1 MIDFRRS
8 QIHYSRFVP
17 NSLSIQ
23 ESQGNEKKFWK
34 ALKKTLPYTLLYF
47 SDMFL
52 VSYDVTSFFSSIFL
66 SETID
71 LAVIL
76 DLSIISV
83 NLPFLESG
91 TLDYIKL
98 CCR

>member
-1 MIDFRRS
+1 MIDFRSS

-17 NSLSIQ
+17 NSLSIE

-71 LAVIL
+71 LAVNTR
-76 DLSIISV
+76 SKHNISKSSV
-83 NLPFLESG
+83 SRKWDIGL
-91 TLDYIKL
+91 Y
-98 CCR
+98 